1 MLSLHLVTIVFSED
15 VIKFLLGN
23 ETILIRVNVTNGQSY
38 LLQSVF
44 LKHDLDQLL
53 LSQAFSFLYF
63 FVYAV
68 PMKVTKVATKIS
80 FELFVRLSDLDL
92 SEYLFCLLV
101 LFDIKQRL
109 QHDNRRIS
117 HVLDIMDLENG
128 VTLLILQLDSEFCQH
143 SLELLYFNQTT
154 VLFERIDLHVLE
166 QLDPVL
172 WVLFDHLLVD
182 VLVQA

>member
-53 LSQAFSFLYF
+53 LSQALSFLYF

-101 LFDIKQRL
+101 LLDIKQRL